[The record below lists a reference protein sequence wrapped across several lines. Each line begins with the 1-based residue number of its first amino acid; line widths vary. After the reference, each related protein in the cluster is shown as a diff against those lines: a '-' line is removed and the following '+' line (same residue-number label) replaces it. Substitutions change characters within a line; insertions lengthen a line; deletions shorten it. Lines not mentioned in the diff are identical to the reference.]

1 MSADAPQ
8 HKKPSLFQRLTK
20 SGFLRAQEQLSAND
34 MLAKAMMRKRAL
46 HYVERR
52 DDFDLKLS
60 RITRRLQKLVHE
72 GEHWKQRF
80 ETFERYA
87 ERLAVE
93 AAELKLRIDREQ
105 REARRLS
112 SLNSEQTRQN
122 AHLQEQLDST
132 ESARAEAMRQL
143 SDMHQS

>member
-1 MSADAPQ
+1 MPV
-8 HKKPSLFQRLTK
+8 
-20 SGFLRAQEQLSAND
+20 
-34 MLAKAMMRKRAL
+34 

-60 RITRRLQKLVHE
+60 RITRRLQKLVQE

-80 ETFERYA
+80 ETFEKYA
-87 ERLAVE
+87 ERLAIE
-93 AAELKLRIDREQ
+93 ASELKLRIDKEQ

-112 SLNSEQTRQN
+112 NSELSTDLTKLTTVNTEQTKQN
-122 AHLQEQLDST
+122 AHLQEQLNQT

>member
-1 MSADAPQ
+1 M
-8 HKKPSLFQRLTK
+8 
-20 SGFLRAQEQLSAND
+20 
-34 MLAKAMMRKRAL
+34 

-60 RITRRLQKLVHE
+60 RITRRLQKLVQE

-87 ERLAVE
+87 ERLAIE
-93 AAELKLRIDREQ
+93 ASELKLKIDREQ

-112 SLNSEQTRQN
+112 NSELKGRTR
-122 AHLQEQLDST
+122 
-132 ESARAEAMRQL
+132 
-143 SDMHQS
+143 